1 MSSLKVEI
9 LGTGCKKCHQLEA
22 NAREAL
28 AALNLEAEVIHV
40 TDTMEIV
47 KRGVMRTPALAID
60 GKVVSQGKVM
70 ESEAIQPLLSA
81 QQQRI
86 GSQPQNNLSFE
97 VKL

>member
-1 MSSLKVEI
+1 MNTIKVEI

-47 KRGVMRTPALAID
+47 KREGN
-60 GKVVSQGKVM
+60 G
-70 ESEAIQPLLSA
+70 
-81 QQQRI
+81 
-86 GSQPQNNLSFE
+86 
-97 VKL
+97 